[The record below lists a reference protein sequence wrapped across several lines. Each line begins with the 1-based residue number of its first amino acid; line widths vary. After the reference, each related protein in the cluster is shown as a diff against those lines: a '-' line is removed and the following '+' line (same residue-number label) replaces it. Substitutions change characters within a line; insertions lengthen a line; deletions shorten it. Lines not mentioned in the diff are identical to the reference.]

1 MNIVVWVVQV
11 LLTIAFLGAG
21 TLKLTQPREALLERM
36 PYVEDLPG
44 VRVKIVGTIEVLGA
58 LGVILPSL
66 TGIAPILA
74 PIAATG
80 LALVMVG
87 AASLHIKRKEYSA
100 IAINAVLFALAV
112 FVAWAR
118 FGPYAL

>member
-1 MNIVVWVVQV
+1 VNIVVWVVQV